1 MHGLIVKT
9 VAEQII
15 EDRLLAANRARR
27 ASRLRR
33 PFARRER
40 RAAPP
45 SSIAP
50 GRLRASGAGR

>member
-15 EDRLLAANRARR
+15 EDRVATASRARR
-27 ASRLRR
+27 AARLRR

-45 SSIAP
+45 SSVAP
-50 GRLRASGAGR
+50 GRLRPSGAGR